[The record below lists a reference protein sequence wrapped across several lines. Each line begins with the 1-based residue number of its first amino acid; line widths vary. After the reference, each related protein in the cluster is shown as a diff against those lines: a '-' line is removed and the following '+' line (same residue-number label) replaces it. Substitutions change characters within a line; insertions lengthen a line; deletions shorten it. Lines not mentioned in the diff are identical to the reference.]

1 MAVQNVWRV
10 NFAQSRCCFVLIFR
24 EQWNY
29 WISNKPKFKLKRVS
43 QTTEAS
49 KQVLVINLV
58 AIHPIVGKFL
68 LRNTMVNSQTS
79 AGLCYSRK
87 SCKTFNKDQLHQLIL
102 ALPCLQIGERLKI
115 KALYSIIVVDHY
127 RYWPVWIIKVLLSTK
142 IWQSQVPIHM
152 NWPLSCCRWFW
163 DFSPGV
169 FIVNTFMGCLNLI
182 AV

>member
-1 MAVQNVWRV
+1 MVVQNVWRV

-79 AGLCYSRK
+79 AGLRYSRK

-102 ALPCLQIGERLKI
+102 ALCCLQIGERLKF
-115 KALYSIIVVDHY
+115 KVLDSIFVVDHY

-142 IWQSQVPIHM
+142 IWQSQALLHM
-152 NWPLSCCRWFW
+152 KWPLPWCCRWFW

-169 FIVNTFMGCLNLI
+169 FIVNTFMR
-182 AV
+182 